1 MNAVYAVADAC
12 KTLDEARALPD
23 ATFVEAYVKL
33 VKMMTLQYPYVKI
46 VVLIH
51 DTLTPDVEEAM
62 LHIARHYA
70 SHCRAVDLY
79 QVNGFNDLGWNFEYL
94 DKGFQPNMPKH
105 DFDWSKKITTGD
117 LRKNCSDHYSAVA
130 MKFIAEKIYNEV
142 GSWLEESA
150 VYNENGSGSISDFEN
165 VNGNW

>member
-1 MNAVYAVADAC
+1 M
-12 KTLDEARALPD
+12 
-23 ATFVEAYVKL
+23 EAYVKL

-105 DFDWSKKITTGD
+105 DFDWSAKITTGD

>member
-1 MNAVYAVADAC
+1 
-12 KTLDEARALPD
+12 
-23 ATFVEAYVKL
+23 
-33 VKMMTLQYPYVKI
+33 
-46 VVLIH
+46 
-51 DTLTPDVEEAM
+51 VEEAM